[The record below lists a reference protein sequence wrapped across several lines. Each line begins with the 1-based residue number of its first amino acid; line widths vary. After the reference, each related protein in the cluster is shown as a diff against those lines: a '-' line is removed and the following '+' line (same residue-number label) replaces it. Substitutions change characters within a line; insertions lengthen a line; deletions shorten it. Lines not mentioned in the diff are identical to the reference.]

1 MPRGFANAKQQRDAG
16 SSDQIL
22 GDDVA
27 THARKKMKNMF
38 AKGVGEVM
46 DLVPSSPE
54 NCEAS
59 QRSLASVSTAPP
71 SWGIR
76 SCDFSE
82 TGSDAGSVAAV
93 TPGAA
98 DVDGSALECSEGS
111 GTMRQPSPDDIPAGQ
126 GEPPAHHGSSCGPH
140 VSGNLENF
148 FAELEAIQVTENGLS
163 VMEEFIQNTRRRASP
178 AEVRVPTKLE
188 AVAITGQFDV
198 RDSVGQ
204 HFSRSHGKGTDMHL
218 KYHAINGRE
227 NKRVYREAWAK
238 KEYAN
243 YTEAKEHL
251 KSYESVDTDLGE
263 MLTFG
268 AMVLLYGGWSWKPA
282 VTGAKRTLGKCSQL
296 GGKWLDK
303 DPFSELARCF
313 ILRKQHAG
321 IFAEKWA
328 EYEKEV
334 SDITNKGICGP
345 ATSTSALTAGTA
357 KVARLEPCTTPAK
370 RHPEKAKLAGKVKAE
385 PVSESK
391 AVATK
396 LLKQA
401 VQVKAQIGKHRSAA
415 ENLVRII
422 KSEPSYAWADSG
434 ASRGALEL
442 CLAELESCICTFAK
456 DFMVLPLK
464 VVEEKYGTKWLA
476 ELETFCSIQLVVGKM
491 QKLTDKIISMHS
503 KSV

>member
-22 GDDVA
+22 RDDVA
-27 THARKKMKNMF
+27 GHARKKMKNMF
-38 AKGVGEVM
+38 CKGVGEGM
-46 DLVPSSPE
+46 DVLPTSPE
-54 NCEAS
+54 NCEDS

-71 SWGIR
+71 SWGTR

-82 TGSDAGSVAAV
+82 TGSDAGTVTAV
-93 TPGAA
+93 TPGVA
-98 DVDGSALECSEGS
+98 DVDGCALECFAGS
-111 GTMRQPSPDDIPAGQ
+111 GTMRQPSPDEIPAGQ
-126 GEPPAHHGSSCGPH
+126 GEPPVSCGPH
-140 VSGNLENF
+140 VSGNLEQF
-148 FAELEAIQVTENGLS
+148 FAQLDAIQVTENGLN
-163 VMEEFIQNTRRRASP
+163 VMEEFIQKTRRRASP

-204 HFSRSHGKGTDMHL
+204 HFSRTHGKGTAMHNT
-218 KYHAINGRE
+218 YHAINGRE

-268 AMVLLYGGWSWKPA
+268 AMVMLYGGWSWKPA

-296 GGKWLDK
+296 GGKWMDK
-303 DPFSELARCF
+303 DPFSELTRCF

-328 EYEKEV
+328 KYEKEV

-345 ATSTSALTAGTA
+345 ATSTSAGTA
-357 KVARLEPCTTPAK
+357 ESAQIANLAPSPKPAK
-370 RHPEKAKLAGKVKAE
+370 RHPEKAKLAGKSKAAE

-391 AVATK
+391 AVAAK

-401 VQVKAQIGKHRSAA
+401 LQVKAQIGKHRSAA
-415 ENLVRII
+415 ENLIRII

-434 ASRGALEL
+434 ASRGAVEL
-442 CLAELESCICTFAK
+442 CLAELESNICTFAK
-456 DFMVLPLK
+456 DFMVLPVK
-464 VVEEKYGTKWLA
+464 VVEEKYGTKWLV
-476 ELETFCSIQLVVGKM
+476 ELEAFCCIQVVVGKL
-491 QKLTDKIISMHS
+491 QKITDKIVNMHS